1 MAPELGIGFA
11 QLEHELNLP
20 ENQPV
25 QSVIHSISLDQVP
38 HPGLK
43 IQCEIIRVKDNL
55 GNVRKG
61 KEKTSLKNIVLV
73 LVNRIELTM
82 IHNIFSIFFTENQK
96 RLLNVEWILIGLIKN
111 AYLRPTIKSILFV
124 CQR

>member
-1 MAPELGIGFA
+1 MIDSFIQQVVTMPPELGIGFA

-61 KEKTSLKNIVLV
+61 KEKYIINS
-73 LVNRIELTM
+73 
-82 IHNIFSIFFTENQK
+82 
-96 RLLNVEWILIGLIKN
+96 
-111 AYLRPTIKSILFV
+111 Y
-124 CQR
+124 